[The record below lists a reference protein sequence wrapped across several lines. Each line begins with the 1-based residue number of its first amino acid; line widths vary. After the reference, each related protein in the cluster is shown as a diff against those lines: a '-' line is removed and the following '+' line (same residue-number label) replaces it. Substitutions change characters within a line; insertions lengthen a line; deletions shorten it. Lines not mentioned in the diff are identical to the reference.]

1 MEIVN
6 LVFVAVLIA
15 LTAFFVASEFAII
28 RIRSSRV
35 DQLIAEGN
43 KALVD
48 CSERS
53 VYFLADLFQQ

>member
-43 KALVD
+43 
-48 CSERS
+48 
-53 VYFLADLFQQ
+53 

>member
-43 KALVD
+43 KTAV
-48 CSERS
+48 S
-53 VYFLADLFQQ
+53 VKKVITHLDEY

>member
-43 KALVD
+43 K
-48 CSERS
+48 
-53 VYFLADLFQQ
+53 

>member
-6 LVFVAVLIA
+6 LIFVAVLIA

-35 DQLIAEGN
+35 DQLIAE
-43 KALVD
+43 
-48 CSERS
+48 
-53 VYFLADLFQQ
+53 